1 MTRKLTRS
9 KSSRMLSGVCAGI
22 AETYDWDVTLIRV
35 IIAVTGIFTAVIPM
49 IIAYII
55 AVLIIP
61 EA

>member
-1 MTRKLTRS
+1 
-9 KSSRMLSGVCAGI
+9 MLSGVCAGI